1 MSPQMT
7 QRNLRAEVE
16 ETKWT
21 YKKHEEIYQSILP
34 KYSNNLDGEKI
45 LEDGINS
52 KYLVNSKN
60 KRDMENYI

>member
-1 MSPQMT
+1 MT
-7 QRNLRAEVE
+7 EELKGRSG

-21 YKKHEEIYQSILP
+21 YKKHEEIYQSIWP
-34 KYSNNLDGEKI
+34 KYSTSLDGEKI
-45 LEDGINS
+45 LGDGITS